1 MTVNRT
7 SVQDIGHRYVA
18 TANLEAVLQVQGRK
32 TNWLAERVGVSEAL
46 AYKIVAGTKTA
57 DAAMAARIATALGV
71 PMELVFVLRA
81 ASDSDSPPEEAA

>member
-1 MTVNRT
+1 MNRT

-57 DAAMAARIATALGV
+57 DAAMAERIATALGV
-71 PMELVFVLRA
+71 PLGLLFESRERG
-81 ASDSDSPPEEAA
+81 DSDPSPEEAA

>member
-7 SVQDIGHRYVA
+7 LIPNNGPRYLAV
-18 TANLEAVLQVQGRK
+18 ANLAAVLQVQGRK

-57 DAAMAARIATALGV
+57 DAAMAERIATALGV

>member
-1 MTVNRT
+1 VNRT
-7 SVQDIGHRYVA
+7 PVPDIGHRYVA

-57 DAAMAARIATALGV
+57 DAAMAERIATALGV